1 MSLPVG
7 VLILALAVFLGGLAA
22 VFRRRGER
30 AMPAVRAFAVVAAA
44 AIAVLHL
51 LPEAFG
57 EIGWR
62 ALLSAAA
69 GFFAPAAL
77 ERLFPPRGT
86 HKHGAL
92 GGGACGHAHDH
103 ARTPAPTTA
112 LAMGYAAVLAHQLGE
127 GAAVASLARVGSLSM
142 SILLAIAAHTVPLA
156 MVVAIRV
163 LEVKGDS
170 GGRRAM
176 GLALAGVAL
185 ATAAGAFAARLVGVT
200 RIEAVEPWLIA
211 AVAGILLHA
220 LSHEAL
226 ESSATTLA
234 ARAAEAAAGLLGLAL
249 AATGVEET
257 GWIQE
262 IPGSLRAVGVVLL
275 AGLIVLRSFAPARA
289 GHRPHAHRR

>member
-1 MSLPVG
+1 VSLLLG

-44 AIAVLHL
+44 SIAVLHL
-51 LPEAFG
+51 LPEAIG

-62 ALLSAAA
+62 ALLAAAA
-69 GFFAPAAL
+69 GFVAPAAL
-77 ERLFPPRGT
+77 ERLFPPL
-86 HKHGAL
+86 GAPP
-92 GGGACGHAHDH
+92 HDPSRPVDETDPDYQH
-103 ARTPAPTTA
+103 RAPTTA

-127 GAAVASLARVGSLSM
+127 GAAVASLARVGSLSV

-163 LEVKGDS
+163 LEVKGDA

-185 ATAAGAFAARLVGVT
+185 ATAAGAFAARLVGAT
-200 RIEAVEPWLIA
+200 RIAAVEPWLIA
-211 AVAGILLHA
+211 TVAGILLHA

-226 ESSATTLA
+226 ASAAATTA
-234 ARAAEAAAGLLGLAL
+234 SRTAEAVAGLLGLAL
-249 AATGVEET
+249 AVAGVEST
-257 GWIQE
+257 GWIQH
-262 IPGSLRAVGVVLL
+262 IPWALRAVGVALL
-275 AGLIVLRSFAPARA
+275 AGLIIARSFVPIRA
-289 GHRPHAHRR
+289 GHRHHAHRH